1 MKFDNLF
8 KLAGGLASKDTAC
21 PGCRQAIPLDDIN
34 IAKDIALCRGCGK
47 VWTFSLIRAAQE
59 LAGVDLQKPP
69 QGVRIVEDH
78 RGETRIRYHRISRA
92 LIFLIPFTAC
102 WSGLSMFGI
111 YGSQFKKGQFNLGE
125 SLFGLPFLIG
135 TVVLCSI
142 ILFGLFGR
150 WEITIRRGEGT
161 CFVGVGPAGWRRR
174 FTFGPQASVSLEMS
188 SYRVNQ
194 VPQEAITIHE
204 GGAKIISFGAPITS
218 REAKVFIAAAMSGA
232 MA

>member
-8 KLAGGLASKDTAC
+8 QLAGGLESKDTTC

-47 VWTFSLIRAAQE
+47 VWTFSLIRATQE
-59 LAGVDLQKPP
+59 LARVNLQNPP
-69 QGVRIVEDH
+69 RGVRFERDH
-78 RGETRIRYHRISRA
+78 HGVTSIGYHRIPRA

-102 WSGLSMFGI
+102 WSGFSMFGI
-111 YGSQFKKGQFNLGE
+111 YGSQFKKGQFDLSQ

-135 TVVLCSI
+135 TAVLCSI

-150 WEITIRRGEGT
+150 WQINIRRGEGT
-161 CFVGVGPAGWRRR
+161 CFVGVGPIGWRRR
-174 FTFGPQASVSLEMS
+174 FTVGPQASVSLEMS

-204 GGAKIISFGAPITS
+204 GGVKIISFGASIAS